1 MMHYAD
7 TPIARL
13 LEEEG
18 AHVDLILVPERPVRV
33 PEAGTSQIFFCDLHL
48 APNITHLASHTPG
61 GPREGETDIRHC
73 ELWMHEGTTL
83 N

>member
-1 MMHYAD
+1 MMHYTD

-18 AHVDLILVPERPVRV
+18 THIDLILVPERPIRV

-48 APNITHLASHTPG
+48 APTLTTLASASPDS
-61 GPREGETDIRHC
+61 PREGKTDIRNC
-73 ELWMHEGTTL
+73 YIWMHEGKTL